1 MPFSSRVS
9 RHTTHF
15 RNVVFKSARSR
26 GLYKLNRSPVIER
39 SNFDAS
45 DGSVSFSN
53 EKRSR
58 SLTELFAT
66 RMWMS
71 RMFFESKD
79 WQRARTPGNTETLR
93 REKPRGSR
101 NADYDL
107 SCSGSP
113 LFCHLSDRLLQVTA
127 QSKCTAFNIP

>member
-1 MPFSSRVS
+1 MS
-9 RHTTHF
+9 RHTTHS
-15 RNVVFKSARSR
+15 RNVVCKSARSR
-26 GLYKLNRSPVIER
+26 WLYKLNRSPIIEW
-39 SNFDAS
+39 SDFDAS
-45 DGSVSFSN
+45 DGSVSFSD
-53 EKRSR
+53 EKRLC
-58 SLTELFAT
+58 SLTEQFAT

-101 NADYDL
+101 NADYNL

-113 LFCHLSDRLLQVTA
+113 LFCHSSDRLLQVTA